1 MLKLF
6 QGNMVVQALL
16 IVVATLVLWGG
27 SLLTPPAVEVAA
39 HPGVLYAPVARW
51 LADLP
56 RLAVVLAML
65 LVLAEAI
72 WLNILLSGAGLVSQ
86 NSLLPTLL
94 YLVAMSAGTTTLTP
108 LVFVGAALIA
118 CLDKLLLRGTLLTIP
133 SSKACGAT
141 MLIGIA
147 SLFYPPAILF
157 MLSYLLIAA
166 NYRLYNWRDWAV
178 MLMGFAAPYLLLV
191 LVLYLT
197 DGLDSWWTATLEG
210 FSNIGFHVGSA
221 SSLSIAAGALLA
233 GILLWGLLATGG
245 RLTERPVV
253 WQKNATTVMLLLVG
267 GFALLLYNPLLP
279 LGKLLAAMALPFTF
293 CTYRLLT
300 ASTEIVSGFG
310 RRRRRAWIYDLLL
323 ILILIAA
330 LLC

>member
-6 QGNMVVQALL
+6 QRNMVVQALL
-16 IVVATLVLWGG
+16 IVVAMLVLWGG
-27 SLLTPPAVEVAA
+27 SLLTPPAVEAAA

-51 LADLP
+51 LTNLP
-56 RLAVVLAML
+56 RLAVVLTML

-72 WLNILLSGAGLVSQ
+72 WLNILLSSAGLVSQ

-94 YLVAMSAGTTTLTP
+94 YLVAMSAGAATLTP

-147 SLFYPPAILF
+147 SLFYPPAVLF

-166 NYRLYNWRDWAV
+166 SYRLYNWRDWAV
-178 MLMGFAAPYLLLV
+178 MILGFAAPYLLLV

-197 DGLDSWWTATLEG
+197 DGLDAWWATTLNG
-210 FSNIGFHVGSA
+210 LSNIGFHAGNA
-221 SSLSIAAGALLA
+221 SSLSIASGALLA
-233 GILLWGLLATGG
+233 GVLLWGLFVTGG

-253 WQKNATTVMLLLVG
+253 WQKNATTVMLFLVG
-267 GFALLLYNPLLP
+267 GIALLLYMPLFP
-279 LGKLLAAMALPFTF
+279 LGGLLAAMALPFTF

-300 ASTEIVSGFG
+300 AGAETTTGFG
-310 RRRRRAWIYDLLL
+310 RRRRKAWIYDLLL